1 MGKSYS
7 PILEYSDY
15 LDAAISL
22 SLLELVAELSRKLK
36 QRNTRLSDPH
46 YSIELAWALNFLK
59 EVFQVFNT
67 VRCRLMS
74 VLFRTMN
81 WFNDQLLEFRNLDEH
96 CVLRLLVFDV
106 LRSAFWQQ
114 RRVIKSLALLSS
126 LAIGVYSIL
135 YAVAARSLLIK
146 GCVVTDSLIEKVREI
161 IPWVYFIYLH
171 KKDRSR
177 EKTRRCEWSNMICGS
192 TTENLKSTTEN
203 LKCNRVPN

>member
-15 LDAAISL
+15 LHAAISL
-22 SLLELVAELSRKLK
+22 SLLELVAELSRKSKGTLDYI
-36 QRNTRLSDPH
+36 SDPH

-74 VLFRTMN
+74 ALFCTMN
-81 WFNDQLLEFRNLDEH
+81 WFDDQLLEF
-96 CVLRLLVFDV
+96 
-106 LRSAFWQQ
+106 RSAFWQQ

-146 GCVVTDSLIEKVREI
+146 ECVVTDSLIEKVREI

-177 EKTRRCEWSNMICGS
+177 EITRRCDWSNMICGS
-192 TTENLKSTTEN
+192 T
-203 LKCNRVPN
+203 